1 MTNKIPAI
9 LKGRRKE
16 LGLTQIEVAMESGIE
31 LQQYQRFE
39 KGIRPFETC
48 SFKIGLRVCAA
59 LKLDPYALLFI
70 HHPQSGV

>member
-1 MTNKIPAI
+1 MTNRIPAI
-9 LKGRRKE
+9 LKERRRE

-59 LKLDPYALLFI
+59 LELDPYDLLFI
-70 HHPQSGV
+70 INR

>member
-1 MTNKIPAI
+1 MTNRIPAI
-9 LKGRRKE
+9 LKERRRE

-39 KGIRPFETC
+39 KGSRPFETC

-59 LKLDPYALLFI
+59 LELDPYELLFI
-70 HHPQSGV
+70 SNR